1 MQLSGRWMYKD
12 STRFKSFSRR
22 VAFLGGGKV
31 LLLSL
36 LAGRMYQLQVIESD
50 KYKTL
55 ADENRINLR
64 LLPPPR
70 GTIVDRYGRALA
82 VNQENYRVTLV
93 AEQVNDINTMLDTLS
108 GIISLE
114 DYERY
119 RILREVRRRRGFVP
133 VTVREN
139 LDWRDVS
146 RIEVNAPD
154 LPGLSIEV
162 GQSRQYPFAED
173 FAHVLGYVSA
183 VSEKEATG
191 DPLLELPGF
200 KVGKN
205 GVERV
210 FDLDLRGKAGNTQV
224 EVNAV
229 GRVIRELS
237 RQEGQ
242 PGADLR
248 LTIDR
253 DLQKL
258 AADRLKEE
266 KSASAVV
273 MDIHNGDVLALSSVP
288 GYDPN
293 EFVTG
298 LSTKTW
304 RRLINDPYA
313 PLTNKAIS
321 GLYAPGS
328 TFKMVVALAALEAR
342 IVAPDHQVF
351 CRGHTQLGNARF
363 HCWKRHGHGWQDMYD
378 AHQNSCDV
386 YFYDIAKRIGIDR
399 IAEMATRFGLGDKT
413 GIDLPSEKGGVIPT
427 RAWKKALIGT
437 AWQQGETLISGIGQG
452 LILTTPL
459 QLAIMTAR
467 IANGGKAVVPRLI
480 RPADT
485 DGKEEEPVFK
495 DLGISKRALD
505 VVREGMNRV
514 TNVQRGTAYRAR
526 ISEEGMEMSGK
537 TGTAQVRRIS
547 KAERDTRVLKNH
559 ERPWRERDHALF
571 VGYAPSNNPRYAVSV
586 VVEHGGGGSTVAA
599 PIARDLLLATQRRDP
614 ANRSVAPAAAKAP
627 AKSEEI

>member
-1 MQLSGRWMYKD
+1 MYKD
-12 STRFKSFSRR
+12 SSRFKSFSRR

-114 DYERY
+114 DYERH

-183 VSEKEATG
+183 VSEKEVTG

-210 FDLDLRGKAGNTQV
+210 FDLNLRGKAGNTQV

-242 PGADLR
+242 PGVDLR

-266 KSASAVV
+266 KSASAVIL
-273 MDIHNGDVLALSSVP
+273 DIHNGDVLALSSVP
-288 GYDPN
+288 GFDPN

-298 LSTKTW
+298 LSSKTW

-342 IVAPDHQVF
+342 IVAPDHRVF

-399 IAEMATRFGLGDKT
+399 IAAMATRFGLGTKT
-413 GIDLPSEKGGVIPT
+413 GIELPSEKGGVIPT

-452 LILTTPL
+452 FILTTPL
-459 QLAIMTAR
+459 QLAVMTAR
-467 IANGGKAVVPRLI
+467 IANGGKAVLPRLI
-480 RPADT
+480 RAAEV

-495 DLGISKRALD
+495 DLGISKRSLD

-514 TNVQRGTAYRAR
+514 TNVQQGTAYRAR

-571 VGYAPSNNPRYAVSV
+571 VGYAPSDNPRYAVSV
-586 VVEHGGGGSTVAA
+586 IVEHGGGGSKVAA
-599 PIARDLLLATQRRDP
+599 PIARDLLLATQKRDP
-614 ANRSVAPAAAKAP
+614 ANRTLALAAAKAP

>member
-1 MQLSGRWMYKD
+1 MYRD
-12 STRFKSFSRR
+12 SSRFKSFSRR
-22 VAFLGGGKV
+22 VAFLGGGKL

-36 LAGRMYQLQVIESD
+36 LAGRMYQLQVVESD

-70 GTIVDRYGRALA
+70 GTIVDRYGRPLA
-82 VNQENYRVTLV
+82 VNQENYRVIMV
-93 AEQVNDINTMLDTLS
+93 AEQVRDIDTMLDTLS

-114 DYERY
+114 DYERQ
-119 RILREVRRRRGFVP
+119 RILREVRRRRTFVP

-162 GQSRQYPFAED
+162 GQIRQYPFAED
-173 FAHVLGYVSA
+173 FAHVLGYVAA
-183 VSEKEATG
+183 VSEREVTG

-200 KVGKN
+200 KTGKN
-205 GVERV
+205 GVERA
-210 FDLDLRGKAGNTQV
+210 FDLTLRGKAGNTQV

-258 AADRLKEE
+258 TSDRLREE

-273 MDIHNGDVLALSSVP
+273 VDVTNGDVIALSSVP

-293 EFVTG
+293 IFVTG
-298 LSTKTW
+298 LSSKSW
-304 RRLINDPYA
+304 RQLKSDPYA

-328 TFKMVVALAALEAR
+328 TFKMVVCLAALEAG
-342 IVAPDHQVF
+342 IVAPDHRVL
-351 CRGHTQLGNARF
+351 CRGHTELGNERF
-363 HCWKRHGHGWQDMYD
+363 HCWKDSGHGWQDMYD
-378 AHQNSCDV
+378 ALQNSCDV
-386 YFYDIAKRIGIDR
+386 YFYDIAKRVGVDR
-399 IAEMATRFGLGDKT
+399 IGEMANRLGLGAKT
-413 GIDLPSEKGGVIPT
+413 GIDLPSEKGGTIPT

-437 AWQQGETLISGIGQG
+437 PWQQGETLISGIGQG
-452 LILTTPL
+452 FNLTTPL
-459 QLAIMTAR
+459 QLAVMTAR
-467 IANGGKAVVPRLI
+467 IANGGKAVTPRLI
-480 RPADT
+480 RPVDEE
-485 DGKEEEPVFK
+485 GKEVEPVFN
-495 DLGISKRALD
+495 DLGISKRSLA

-514 TNVQRGTAYRAR
+514 TNVWRGTAYQAR
-526 ISEEGMEMSGK
+526 ISDEGMEMSGK
-537 TGTAQVRRIS
+537 TGTVQVRRIS
-547 KAERDTRVLKNH
+547 KAERDNRVLENH
-559 ERPWRERDHALF
+559 ERPWRDRDHSLF
-571 VGYAPSNNPRYAVSV
+571 VGYAPSDNPRYAAAV
-586 VVEHGGGGSTVAA
+586 VVEHGGNGSKVAA
-599 PIARDLLLATQRRDP
+599 PIARDLLLETQKRDP
-614 ANRSVAPAAAKAP
+614 ANRRVQPVAAKASD
-627 AKSEEI
+627 KSKET

>member
-1 MQLSGRWMYKD
+1 MYKD
-12 STRFKSFSRR
+12 SSRFKSFSRR

-114 DYERY
+114 DYERH

-183 VSEKEATG
+183 VSEKEVTG

-210 FDLDLRGKAGNTQV
+210 FDLNLRGKAGNTQV

-242 PGADLR
+242 PGVDLR

-266 KSASAVV
+266 KSASAVILDV
-273 MDIHNGDVLALSSVP
+273 HNGDVLALSSVP
-288 GYDPN
+288 GFDPN

-298 LSTKTW
+298 LSSKTW

-342 IVAPDHQVF
+342 IVAPDHRVF

-399 IAEMATRFGLGDKT
+399 IAAMATRFGLGTKT
-413 GIDLPSEKGGVIPT
+413 GIELPSEKGGVIPT

-452 LILTTPL
+452 FILTTPL
-459 QLAIMTAR
+459 QLAVMTAR
-467 IANGGKAVVPRLI
+467 IANGGKAVLPRLI
-480 RPADT
+480 RAAEV

-495 DLGISKRALD
+495 DLGISKRSLD

-514 TNVQRGTAYRAR
+514 TNVQQGTAYRAR

-571 VGYAPSNNPRYAVSV
+571 VGYAPSDNPRYAVSV
-586 VVEHGGGGSTVAA
+586 IVEHGGGGSKVAA
-599 PIARDLLLATQRRDP
+599 PIARDLLLATQKRDP
-614 ANRSVAPAAAKAP
+614 ANRTLAPAAAKAP

>member
-1 MQLSGRWMYKD
+1 MYKD

-22 VAFLGGGKV
+22 VAFLGGGKI

-70 GTIVDRYGRALA
+70 GTIVDRYGRELA

-93 AEQVNDINTMLDTLS
+93 AEQVKDINTMLDTLS

-114 DYERY
+114 DYERQ

-210 FDLDLRGKAGNTQV
+210 YDLDLRGKAGNTQV

-253 DLQKL
+253 DIQKL

-266 KSASAVV
+266 KSASAVIL
-273 MDIHNGDVLALSSVP
+273 DIHNGDVLALSSVP

-298 LSTKTW
+298 LSSKTW
-304 RRLINDPYA
+304 RRLVNDPYA

-342 IVAPDHQVF
+342 IVAPDHRVF
-351 CRGHTQLGNARF
+351 CRGYTELGNARF

-386 YFYDIAKRIGIDR
+386 YFYDIAKRIGVDR
-399 IAEMATRFGLGDKT
+399 IAEMSMRLGLGAKT
-413 GIDLPSEKGGVIPT
+413 GIELPSEKGGVIPT
-427 RAWKKALIGT
+427 RAWKKASIGT

-452 LILTTPL
+452 FILTTPL
-459 QLAIMTAR
+459 QLAVMTAR
-467 IANGGKAVVPRLI
+467 LANGGKAVVPRLI
-480 RPADT
+480 RPAVT
-485 DGKEEEPVFK
+485 DGKEAEDPVFK
-495 DLGISKRALD
+495 DLGISKRSLD
-505 VVREGMNRV
+505 VVLEGMNRV
-514 TNVQRGTAYRAR
+514 TNVQRGTAYSAR

-547 KAERDTRVLKNH
+547 KAERDTRVLKNE

-571 VGYAPSNNPRYAVSV
+571 VGYAPSDNPRYAVSV
-586 VVEHGGGGSTVAA
+586 IVEHGGGGSKVAA

-614 ANRSVAPAAAKAP
+614 SNRSVAPAAAQVP
-627 AKSEEI
+627 ANSEEI

>member
-1 MQLSGRWMYKD
+1 MYKD
-12 STRFKSFSRR
+12 SSRFKSFSRR

-114 DYERY
+114 DYERH

-183 VSEKEATG
+183 VSEKEVTG

-210 FDLDLRGKAGNTQV
+210 FDLNLRGKAGNTQV

-242 PGADLR
+242 PGVDLR

-266 KSASAVV
+266 KSASAVILDV
-273 MDIHNGDVLALSSVP
+273 HNGDVLALSSVP
-288 GYDPN
+288 GFDPN

-298 LSTKTW
+298 LSSKTW

-342 IVAPDHQVF
+342 IVAPDHRVF

-399 IAEMATRFGLGDKT
+399 IAAMATRFGLGTKT
-413 GIDLPSEKGGVIPT
+413 GIELPSEKGGVIPT

-452 LILTTPL
+452 FILTTPL
-459 QLAIMTAR
+459 QLAVMTAR
-467 IANGGKAVVPRLI
+467 IANGGKAVLPRLI
-480 RPADT
+480 RAAEV

-495 DLGISKRALD
+495 DLGISKRSLD

-514 TNVQRGTAYRAR
+514 TNVQQGTAYRAR

-547 KAERDTRVLKNH
+547 KAERDTWVLKNH

-571 VGYAPSNNPRYAVSV
+571 VGYAPSDNPRYAVSV
-586 VVEHGGGGSTVAA
+586 IVEHGGGGSKVAA

-614 ANRSVAPAAAKAP
+614 ANRTLAPAAAKAP

>member
-1 MQLSGRWMYKD
+1 MYKD
-12 STRFKSFSRR
+12 SSRFKSFSRR

-36 LAGRMYQLQVIESD
+36 LVGRMYQIQVVESD

-82 VNQENYRVTLV
+82 VNQENYRATLV
-93 AEQVNDINTMLDTLS
+93 AEQVRDINTMLDTLS
-108 GIISLE
+108 GILPLE
-114 DYERY
+114 DYERQ

-139 LDWRDVS
+139 LNWRDVS

-183 VSEKEATG
+183 VSENDVTG

-200 KVGKN
+200 KIGKN
-205 GVERV
+205 GIERV
-210 FDLDLRGKAGNTQV
+210 FDLNLRGKAGNSQV

-237 RQEGQ
+237 REEGQ
-242 PGADLR
+242 PGVDLR

-253 DLQKL
+253 DLQRL
-258 AADRLKEE
+258 TAGRLKEE

-293 EFVTG
+293 EFVIG
-298 LSTKTW
+298 LSSKSW
-304 RRLINDPYA
+304 SRLINDPYA

-328 TFKMVVALAALEAR
+328 TFKMVVALAALEGR
-342 IVAPDHQVF
+342 IVAPDHPVF
-351 CRGHTQLGNARF
+351 CRGHMQVGNARF
-363 HCWKRHGHGWQDMYD
+363 HCWKPHGHGWQNMYE

-386 YFYDIAKRIGIDR
+386 YFYDIAKRTGIDR
-399 IAEMATRFGLGDKT
+399 IAEMAKRLGLGAKT

-437 AWQQGETLISGIGQG
+437 PWQQGETLISGIGQG

-459 QLAIMTAR
+459 QLAVMTAR
-467 IANGGKAVVPRLI
+467 IGNGGKAVVPRLI
-480 RPADT
+480 RSVDE
-485 DGKEEEPVFK
+485 DGEEVEPIFK
-495 DLGISKRALD
+495 DIGISKRSLD

-514 TNVQRGTAYRAR
+514 TNVRQGTAYRAR

-547 KAERDTRVLKNH
+547 KAERETRVLKNH

-571 VGYAPSNNPRYAVSV
+571 VGYAPSDNPRYAVAV
-586 VVEHGGGGSTVAA
+586 VVEHGGGGSKVAA
-599 PIARDLLLATQRRDP
+599 PIARDLLLETQKRDP
-614 ANRSVAPAAAKAP
+614 VNRTVAPAAAEAL
-627 AKSEEI
+627 AKSEDI

>member
-1 MQLSGRWMYKD
+1 MRSSDRSMYKD
-12 STRFKSFSRR
+12 SSRFKSFSRR

-36 LAGRMYQLQVIESD
+36 LVGRMYQIQVVESD

-93 AEQVNDINTMLDTLS
+93 AEQVRDINTMLDTLS
-108 GIISLE
+108 GILPLE
-114 DYERY
+114 DYERQ

-162 GQSRQYPFAED
+162 GQIRQYPFAED

-183 VSEKEATG
+183 VSEKDVTG

-200 KVGKN
+200 KIGKN
-205 GVERV
+205 GIERV
-210 FDLDLRGKAGNTQV
+210 FDLNLRGKAGNSQV

-242 PGADLR
+242 PGANLR

-258 AADRLKEE
+258 TAGRLKEE

-273 MDIHNGDVLALSSVP
+273 MDIHNGDVLAMSSVP
-288 GYDPN
+288 GYNPN

-298 LSTKTW
+298 LSSKSW
-304 RRLINDPYA
+304 SRLINDPYA

-328 TFKMVVALAALEAR
+328 TFKMVVALAALEGR
-342 IVAPDHQVF
+342 IVAPDHRVF
-351 CRGHTQLGNARF
+351 CRGHTQVGNARF
-363 HCWKRHGHGWQDMYD
+363 HCWKRHGHDWQDMYE

-386 YFYDIAKRIGIDR
+386 YFYDIAKRTGIDR
-399 IAEMATRFGLGDKT
+399 IAEMAKRLGFGAKT

-427 RAWKKALIGT
+427 RAWKKALTGT
-437 AWQQGETLISGIGQG
+437 PWQQGETLISGIGQG

-459 QLAIMTAR
+459 QLAVMTAR
-467 IANGGKAVVPRLI
+467 IGNGGKAVVPRLI
-480 RPADT
+480 RSVDE
-485 DGKEEEPVFK
+485 DGEEVEPIFK
-495 DLGISKRALD
+495 DIGISKRSLD

-514 TNVQRGTAYRAR
+514 TNVRRGTAYRAR

-547 KAERDTRVLKNH
+547 KAERETGVLKNH

-571 VGYAPSNNPRYAVSV
+571 VGYAPSDNPRYAVAV
-586 VVEHGGGGSTVAA
+586 VVEHGGGGSKVAA
-599 PIARDLLLATQRRDP
+599 PIARDLLLETQKRDP
-614 ANRSVAPAAAKAP
+614 ANRTVAPAAAEAP
-627 AKSEEI
+627 AKSEDI

>member
-1 MQLSGRWMYKD
+1 MYKD
-12 STRFKSFSRR
+12 SSRFKSFSRR

-114 DYERY
+114 DYERH

-162 GQSRQYPFAED
+162 GQSRQYPFAAD

-183 VSEKEATG
+183 VSEKEVTG

-210 FDLDLRGKAGNTQV
+210 FDLNLRGKAGNTQV

-242 PGADLR
+242 PGVDLR

-266 KSASAVV
+266 KSASAVIL
-273 MDIHNGDVLALSSVP
+273 DIHNGDVLALSSVP
-288 GYDPN
+288 GFDPN

-298 LSTKTW
+298 LSSKTW

-342 IVAPDHQVF
+342 IVAPDHRVF

-399 IAEMATRFGLGDKT
+399 IAAMATRFGLGTKT
-413 GIDLPSEKGGVIPT
+413 GIELPSEKGGVIPT

-452 LILTTPL
+452 FILTTPL
-459 QLAIMTAR
+459 QLAVMTAR
-467 IANGGKAVVPRLI
+467 IANGGKAVLPRLI
-480 RPADT
+480 RAAEV

-495 DLGISKRALD
+495 DLGISKRSLD

-514 TNVQRGTAYRAR
+514 TNVQQGTAYRAR

-571 VGYAPSNNPRYAVSV
+571 VGYAPSDNPRYAVSV
-586 VVEHGGGGSTVAA
+586 IVEHGGGGSKVAA
-599 PIARDLLLATQRRDP
+599 PIARDLLLATQKRDP
-614 ANRSVAPAAAKAP
+614 ANRTLAPAAAKAP

>member
-1 MQLSGRWMYKD
+1 MYKD
-12 STRFKSFSRR
+12 SSRFKSFSRR

-108 GIISLE
+108 GVISLE
-114 DYERY
+114 DYERH

-183 VSEKEATG
+183 VSEKEVTG

-210 FDLDLRGKAGNTQV
+210 FDLNLRGKAGNTQV

-242 PGADLR
+242 PGVDLR

-266 KSASAVV
+266 KSASAVILDV
-273 MDIHNGDVLALSSVP
+273 HNGDVLALSSVP
-288 GYDPN
+288 GFDPN

-298 LSTKTW
+298 LSSKTW

-342 IVAPDHQVF
+342 VVAPDHRVF

-386 YFYDIAKRIGIDR
+386 FFYDIAKRIGIDR
-399 IAEMATRFGLGDKT
+399 IAAMATRFGLGTKT
-413 GIDLPSEKGGVIPT
+413 GIELPSEKGGVIPT

-452 LILTTPL
+452 FILTTPL
-459 QLAIMTAR
+459 QLAVMTAR
-467 IANGGKAVVPRLI
+467 IANGGKAVLPRLI
-480 RPADT
+480 RAAEV

-495 DLGISKRALD
+495 DLGISKRSLD
-505 VVREGMNRV
+505 VVREGMLRV
-514 TNVQRGTAYRAR
+514 TNVQQGTAYRAR

-547 KAERDTRVLKNH
+547 KAERDTWVLKNH

-571 VGYAPSNNPRYAVSV
+571 VGYAPSDNPRYAVSV
-586 VVEHGGGGSTVAA
+586 IVEHGGGGSKVAA

-614 ANRSVAPAAAKAP
+614 ANRTLAPAAAKAP

>member
-1 MQLSGRWMYKD
+1 MNKD
-12 STRFKSFSRR
+12 PGRFKSFSRR

-70 GTIVDRYGRALA
+70 GRIIDRYGRPLA
-82 VNQENYRVTLV
+82 INQENYRVTLV
-93 AEQVNDINTMLDTLS
+93 AEQVRDIDTMLNTLS

-114 DYERY
+114 DYERQ

-133 VTVREN
+133 VTIREN
-139 LDWRDVS
+139 LNWNDVS

-162 GQSRQYPFAED
+162 GQSRQYPFADD

-183 VSEKEATG
+183 VSEKEVTG

-200 KVGKN
+200 KIGKN
-205 GVERV
+205 GVERI
-210 FDLDLRGKAGNTQV
+210 FDLNLRGKAGNSQV

-242 PGADLR
+242 PGDDVR

-253 DLQKL
+253 DLQKM
-258 AADRLKEE
+258 AADRLKAE
-266 KSASAVV
+266 KSAAAVV

-288 GYDPN
+288 GFDPN

-298 LSTKTW
+298 LSSRTW
-304 RRLINDPYA
+304 RRLINDPHT
-313 PLTNKAIS
+313 PLINKAIS
-321 GLYAPGS
+321 GQYAPGS
-328 TFKMVVALAALEAR
+328 TFKMVVALAALEAK
-342 IVAPDHQVF
+342 IVGPDHRVF
-351 CRGHTQLGNARF
+351 CRGFTQLGNARF
-363 HCWKRHGHGWQDMYD
+363 HCWKKHGHGWQDMTD
-378 AHQNSCDV
+378 AHKNSCDV

-399 IAEMATRFGLGDKT
+399 IAEMANRLGFGSKT

-452 LILTTPL
+452 FILSTPL
-459 QLAIMTAR
+459 QLAVMTAR
-467 IANGGKAVVPRLI
+467 IANGGSAVVPRLV
-480 RPADT
+480 RPAQK
-485 DGKEEEPVFK
+485 DGKDVDPVFK
-495 DLGISKRALD
+495 PLGISRRSLD
-505 VVREGMNRV
+505 IVREGMNQV
-514 TNVQRGTAYRAR
+514 TNDQTGTAYRAR
-526 ISEEGMEMSGK
+526 IKEEGMEMSGK

-571 VGYAPSNNPRYAVSV
+571 VGYAPSDNPRYAAAV
-586 VVEHGGGGSTVAA
+586 VVEHGGGGSKVAA
-599 PIARDLLLATQRRDP
+599 PIARDLLLATQKRDP
-614 ANRSVAPAAAKAP
+614 ANRDTAPDIKSASV
-627 AKSEEI
+627 KSEDI

>member
-1 MQLSGRWMYKD
+1 MYKD

-114 DYERY
+114 DYERH

-248 LTIDR
+248 LTIDQ

-298 LSTKTW
+298 LSPKTW
-304 RRLINDPYA
+304 RRLITDPYA
-313 PLTNKAIS
+313 PLTNKARS

-342 IVAPDHQVF
+342 IVTPDHQVF

-399 IAEMATRFGLGDKT
+399 IAEMATRLGMGAKT

-427 RAWKKALIGT
+427 RAWKRALIGT

-452 LILTTPL
+452 FILTTPL

-480 RPADT
+480 RPADP
-485 DGKEEEPVFK
+485 DGKEEEPAFK

-614 ANRSVAPAAAKAP
+614 ANRSVAPAAAKVP

>member
-1 MQLSGRWMYKD
+1 MYKD
-12 STRFKSFSRR
+12 SSRFKSFSRR

-114 DYERY
+114 DYERH

-183 VSEKEATG
+183 VSEKEVTG

-210 FDLDLRGKAGNTQV
+210 FDLNLRGKAGNTRV

-242 PGADLR
+242 PGVDLR

-266 KSASAVV
+266 KSASAVILDV
-273 MDIHNGDVLALSSVP
+273 HNGDVLALSSVP
-288 GYDPN
+288 GFDPN

-298 LSTKTW
+298 LSSKTW

-342 IVAPDHQVF
+342 IVAPDHRVF

-386 YFYDIAKRIGIDR
+386 YFYDIANRIGIDR
-399 IAEMATRFGLGDKT
+399 IAAMATRFGLGTKT
-413 GIDLPSEKGGVIPT
+413 GIELPSEKGGVIPT

-452 LILTTPL
+452 FILTTPL
-459 QLAIMTAR
+459 QLAVMTAR
-467 IANGGKAVVPRLI
+467 IANGGKAVLPRLI
-480 RPADT
+480 RAAEV

-495 DLGISKRALD
+495 DLGISKRSLD
-505 VVREGMNRV
+505 VVREGMLRV
-514 TNVQRGTAYRAR
+514 TNVQQGTAYRAR

-547 KAERDTRVLKNH
+547 KAERDTWVLKNH

-571 VGYAPSNNPRYAVSV
+571 VGYAPSDNPRYAVSV
-586 VVEHGGGGSTVAA
+586 IVEHGGGGSKVAA

-614 ANRSVAPAAAKAP
+614 ANRTLAPAAAKAP

>member
-1 MQLSGRWMYKD
+1 MYKD
-12 STRFKSFSRR
+12 SGRFKSFSRR

-36 LAGRMYQLQVIESD
+36 LVGRMYQIQVVESD

-93 AEQVNDINTMLDTLS
+93 AEQVRDINTMLDTLS
-108 GIISLE
+108 GILPLE
-114 DYERY
+114 DYERQ

-162 GQSRQYPFAED
+162 GQIRQYPFAED

-183 VSEKEATG
+183 VSEKDVTG

-200 KVGKN
+200 KIGKN
-205 GVERV
+205 GIERV
-210 FDLDLRGKAGNTQV
+210 FDLNLRGKAGNSQV

-242 PGADLR
+242 PGANLR

-258 AADRLKEE
+258 TAGRLKEE

-273 MDIHNGDVLALSSVP
+273 MDIHNGDVLAMSSVP
-288 GYDPN
+288 GYNPN

-298 LSTKTW
+298 LSSKSW
-304 RRLINDPYA
+304 SRLINDPYA

-328 TFKMVVALAALEAR
+328 TFKMVVALAALEGR
-342 IVAPDHQVF
+342 IVAPDHRVF
-351 CRGHTQLGNARF
+351 CRGHTQVGNARF
-363 HCWKRHGHGWQDMYD
+363 HCWKRHGHHWQDMYE

-386 YFYDIAKRIGIDR
+386 YFYDIAKRTGIDR
-399 IAEMATRFGLGDKT
+399 IAEMAKRLGFGAKT

-427 RAWKKALIGT
+427 RAWKKALTGT
-437 AWQQGETLISGIGQG
+437 PWQQGETLISGIGQG

-459 QLAIMTAR
+459 QLAVMTAR
-467 IANGGKAVVPRLI
+467 IGNGGKAVVPRLI
-480 RPADT
+480 RSVDE
-485 DGKEEEPVFK
+485 DGEEVEPIFK
-495 DLGISKRALD
+495 DIGISKRSLD

-514 TNVQRGTAYRAR
+514 TNVRRGTAYRAR

-547 KAERDTRVLKNH
+547 KAERETRVLKNH

-571 VGYAPSNNPRYAVSV
+571 VAYAPSDNPRYAVAV
-586 VVEHGGGGSTVAA
+586 VVEHGGGGSKVAA
-599 PIARDLLLATQRRDP
+599 PIARDLLLETQKRDP
-614 ANRSVAPAAAKAP
+614 ANRTVAPAAAEAP
-627 AKSEEI
+627 AKSEDI

>member
-1 MQLSGRWMYKD
+1 MNKD
-12 STRFKSFSRR
+12 PGRFKSFSRR

-70 GTIVDRYGRALA
+70 GRIIDRYGRPLA
-82 VNQENYRVTLV
+82 INQENYRVTLV
-93 AEQVNDINTMLDTLS
+93 AEQVRDIKTMLDTLS

-114 DYERY
+114 DYERQ

-133 VTVREN
+133 VTIREN
-139 LDWRDVS
+139 LNWNDVS

-162 GQSRQYPFAED
+162 GQSRQYPFADD

-183 VSEKEATG
+183 VSEKEVTG

-200 KVGKN
+200 KIGKN
-205 GVERV
+205 GVERI
-210 FDLDLRGKAGNTQV
+210 FDLNLRGKAGNSQV

-242 PGADLR
+242 PGDDLR

-253 DLQKL
+253 DLQKMS
-258 AADRLKEE
+258 ADRLKAE
-266 KSASAVV
+266 KSAAAVV

-288 GYDPN
+288 GFDPN

-298 LSTKTW
+298 LSSRTW
-304 RRLINDPYA
+304 RRLLNDPHT
-313 PLTNKAIS
+313 PLINKAIS
-321 GLYAPGS
+321 GQYAPGS
-328 TFKMVVALAALEAR
+328 TFKMVVALAALEAK
-342 IVAPDHQVF
+342 IVGPDHRVF
-351 CRGHTQLGNARF
+351 CRGFTQLGNARF
-363 HCWKRHGHGWQDMYD
+363 HCWKKHGHGWQNMTD
-378 AHQNSCDV
+378 AHKNSCDV
-386 YFYDIAKRIGIDR
+386 YFYDIAKRTGIDR
-399 IAEMATRFGLGDKT
+399 IAEMANRLGFGFKT
-413 GIDLPSEKGGVIPT
+413 GIDLPAEKGGVIPT

-437 AWQQGETLISGIGQG
+437 PWQQGETLISGIGQG
-452 LILTTPL
+452 FILATPL
-459 QLAIMTAR
+459 QLAVMTAR
-467 IANGGKAVVPRLI
+467 IANGGKAVVPRLV
-480 RPADT
+480 RPAAE
-485 DGKEEEPVFK
+485 DGKDNDPVFK
-495 DLGISKRALD
+495 PLGISKRSLD
-505 VVREGMNRV
+505 IVRDGMDRV
-514 TNVQRGTAYRAR
+514 TNELRGTAYRAR
-526 ISEEGMEMSGK
+526 IKEEGMEMSGK

-571 VGYAPSNNPRYAVSV
+571 VGYAPSDNPRYAVAV
-586 VVEHGGGGSTVAA
+586 VVEHGGGGSKVAA
-599 PIARDLLLATQRRDP
+599 PIARDLLLATQKRDP
-614 ANRSVAPAAAKAP
+614 SNRDDAPKAESVSI
-627 AKSEEI
+627 KSEDI

>member
-1 MQLSGRWMYKD
+1 MNKDPGRY
-12 STRFKSFSRR
+12 KSFSRR
-22 VAFLGGGKV
+22 VAVLGGGKV
-31 LLLSL
+31 ILLSV

-70 GTIVDRYGRALA
+70 GRIVDRYGRPLA
-82 VNQENYRVTLV
+82 INKENYRVTLV
-93 AEQVNDINTMLDTLS
+93 AEQVRDIDTMLDTLS

-114 DYERY
+114 DYERQ

-139 LDWRDVS
+139 LNWRDVS

-162 GQSRQYPFAED
+162 GQSRRYPFAED
-173 FAHVLGYVSA
+173 FAHVLGYVAA
-183 VSEKEATG
+183 VSEKEVTG

-200 KVGKN
+200 KIGKN
-205 GVERV
+205 GVERI
-210 FDLDLRGKAGNTQV
+210 FDLNLRGKAGNSQV

-242 PGADLR
+242 PGDDIR

-253 DLQKL
+253 DLQKM
-258 AADRLKEE
+258 AADRLREE
-266 KSASAVV
+266 KSAAAVV
-273 MDIHNGDVLALSSVP
+273 MDIRNGDILALSSVP

-298 LSTKTW
+298 LSTRTW
-304 RRLINDPYA
+304 RRLVTDPQT
-313 PLTNKAIS
+313 PLINKAIS
-321 GLYAPGS
+321 GQYAPGS
-328 TFKMVVALAALEAR
+328 TFKMVVALAALEAK
-342 IVAPDHQVF
+342 IVGPDHRVF
-351 CRGHTQLGNARF
+351 CRGFTQLGNSRF
-363 HCWKRHGHGWQDMYD
+363 HCWKKHGHGWQDMTD
-378 AHQNSCDV
+378 AHKNSCDV

-399 IAEMATRFGLGDKT
+399 IAQMANKLGFGTKT
-413 GIDLPSEKGGVIPT
+413 GIELPSEKGGVIPT

-452 LILTTPL
+452 FILATPL
-459 QLAIMTAR
+459 QLAVMTAR
-467 IANGGKAVVPRLI
+467 LANGVEAVVPRLV
-480 RPADT
+480 RPAGDADKRGAKT
-485 DGKEEEPVFK
+485 GFEP
-495 DLGISKRALD
+495 LGISKRSLD
-505 VVREGMNRV
+505 IVREGMNRV
-514 TNVQRGTAYRAR
+514 TNELRGTAYRAR
-526 ISEEGMEMSGK
+526 ITEEGMEMSGK

-547 KAERDTRVLKNH
+547 KAERDSRVLKNH

-571 VGYAPSNNPRYAVSV
+571 VGYAPSDNPRYAVSV
-586 VVEHGGGGSTVAA
+586 VVEHGGGGSKVAA
-599 PIARDLLLATQRRDP
+599 PIARDLLLATQKRDP
-614 ANRSVAPAAAKAP
+614 ANREEAPHTEAASVN
-627 AKSEEI
+627 SEEI

>member
-1 MQLSGRWMYKD
+1 MYKD

-114 DYERY
+114 DYERH

-248 LTIDR
+248 LTIDQ

-437 AWQQGETLISGIGQG
+437 AWQQGETLIAGIGQG
-452 LILTTPL
+452 FILTTPL

-586 VVEHGGGGSTVAA
+586 VVEHGAGGSTVAA

>member
-1 MQLSGRWMYKD
+1 MYKD

-36 LAGRMYQLQVIESD
+36 LAGRMYQLQVVESD

-70 GTIVDRYGRALA
+70 GTIVDRYGRELA

-93 AEQVNDINTMLDTLS
+93 AEQVRDIDTMLDTLS

-114 DYERY
+114 DYERQ

-183 VSEKEATG
+183 VSEKETTG

-200 KVGKN
+200 KIGKN

-210 FDLDLRGKAGNTQV
+210 FDLNLRGKAGNTQV

-258 AADRLKEE
+258 SADRLKEE

-273 MDIHNGDVLALSSVP
+273 MDIRNGDVLALSSVP

-298 LSTKTW
+298 LSSKSW

-342 IVAPDHQVF
+342 IVAPDHRVF

-399 IAEMATRFGLGDKT
+399 IAEMAKRLGLGTRT

-437 AWQQGETLISGIGQG
+437 PWQQGETLISGIGQG
-452 LILTTPL
+452 FILTTPL
-459 QLAIMTAR
+459 QLAVMTAR

-480 RPADT
+480 RPVAEDGT
-485 DGKEEEPVFK
+485 DVEPDFK
-495 DLGISKRALD
+495 DLGISRRSLD

-514 TNVQRGTAYRAR
+514 TNVRRGTAYRAR

-547 KAERDTRVLKNH
+547 KAERETRVLKNH

-571 VGYAPSNNPRYAVSV
+571 VGFAPSDNPRYAAAV
-586 VVEHGGGGSTVAA
+586 VVEHGGGGSKVAA
-599 PIARDLLLATQRRDP
+599 PIARDLLLETQKRDP
-614 ANRSVAPAAAKAP
+614 ANRRTAPAAARAP

>member
-1 MQLSGRWMYKD
+1 MYKD

-93 AEQVNDINTMLDTLS
+93 AEQVRDIKTMLDTLS

-114 DYERY
+114 DYERQ

-173 FAHVLGYVSA
+173 FAHVLGYVAA
-183 VSEKEATG
+183 VSEKEVTG

-200 KVGKN
+200 KIGKN

-210 FDLDLRGKAGNTQV
+210 FDLNLRGKAGNSQV

-258 AADRLKEE
+258 SADRLKAE

-273 MDIHNGDVLALSSVP
+273 MDIQNGDVLALSSVP

-298 LSTKTW
+298 LSSKSW

-342 IVAPDHQVF
+342 IVAPDHRVF

-386 YFYDIAKRIGIDR
+386 YFYDIAKRIGVDR
-399 IAEMATRFGLGDKT
+399 IAEMAKRLGLGDKT

-437 AWQQGETLISGIGQG
+437 PWQQGETLISGIGQG
-452 LILTTPL
+452 FILTTPL
-459 QLAIMTAR
+459 QLAVMTAR
-467 IANGGKAVVPRLI
+467 IANGGKAVIPRLI
-480 RPADT
+480 RPSSENGNDV
-485 DGKEEEPVFK
+485 DPVFK
-495 DLGISKRALD
+495 DIGISKRSLD

-571 VGYAPSNNPRYAVSV
+571 VGYAPSDNPRYAVAV
-586 VVEHGGGGSTVAA
+586 VVEHGGGGSKVAA
-599 PIARDLLLATQRRDP
+599 PIARDLLLETQKRDP
-614 ANRSVAPAAAKAP
+614 ANRRVAPAAAKAP

>member
-1 MQLSGRWMYKD
+1 MNKD
-12 STRFKSFSRR
+12 PSRFKSFSRR
-22 VAFLGGGKV
+22 VAILGGGKV
-31 LLLSL
+31 VLLSI

-70 GTIVDRYGRALA
+70 GRIIDRYGRPLA
-82 VNQENYRVTLV
+82 INQENYRVTLV
-93 AEQVNDINTMLDTLS
+93 AEQVHDIDTMLDTLS

-114 DYERY
+114 DYERQ

-139 LDWRDVS
+139 LNWRDVS

-162 GQSRQYPFAED
+162 GQSRQYPFSED

-183 VSEKEATG
+183 VSEKEVTG

-200 KVGKN
+200 KIGKN
-205 GVERV
+205 GVERI
-210 FDLDLRGKAGNTQV
+210 FDLNLRGKAGNSQV

-242 PGADLR
+242 PGDDLK

-258 AADRLKEE
+258 TADRLRQE
-266 KSASAVV
+266 KSAAAVV

-288 GYDPN
+288 GFDPN

-298 LSTKTW
+298 LSSRSW
-304 RRLINDPYA
+304 RRLINDPHT
-313 PLTNKAIS
+313 PLINKAIS
-321 GLYAPGS
+321 GQYAPGS
-328 TFKMVVALAALEAR
+328 TFKMVVALAALEAK
-342 IVAPDHQVF
+342 IVGPDHKVF

-363 HCWKRHGHGWQDMYD
+363 HCWKKHGHGWQDMTE
-378 AHQNSCDV
+378 AHKNSCDV

-399 IAEMATRFGLGDKT
+399 IAQMANRLGFGSKT
-413 GIDLPSEKGGVIPT
+413 GIDLPSEKSGVIPT

-437 AWQQGETLISGIGQG
+437 PWQQGETLISGIGQG
-452 LILTTPL
+452 FILSTPL
-459 QLAIMTAR
+459 QLAVMTAR
-467 IANGGKAVVPRLI
+467 IANGGKAVVPRLV
-480 RPADT
+480 RPSGADQK
-485 DGKEEEPVFK
+485 DKEPEFK
-495 DLGISKRALD
+495 PLGISKWALD
-505 VVREGMNRV
+505 IVRDGMNRV
-514 TNVQRGTAYRAR
+514 TNEQRGTAYRAR
-526 ISEEGMEMSGK
+526 IKEEGMEMSGK
-537 TGTAQVRRIS
+537 TGTAQVRPIS

-559 ERPWRERDHALF
+559 ERPWRQRDHALF
-571 VGYAPSNNPRYAVSV
+571 VGYAPSDNPRYAVAV
-586 VVEHGGGGSTVAA
+586 VVEHGGGGSKVAA
-599 PIARDLLLATQRRDP
+599 PIARDVLLATQKRDP
-614 ANRSVAPAAAKAP
+614 ANRKEAPETKAASV
-627 AKSEEI
+627 KSEDI

>member
-1 MQLSGRWMYKD
+1 MYKD
-12 STRFKSFSRR
+12 SSRFKSFSRR

-114 DYERY
+114 DYERH

-183 VSEKEATG
+183 VSEKEVTG

-210 FDLDLRGKAGNTQV
+210 FDLNLRGKAGNTQV

-242 PGADLR
+242 PGVDLR

-266 KSASAVV
+266 KSASAVIL
-273 MDIHNGDVLALSSVP
+273 DIHNGDVLALSSVP
-288 GYDPN
+288 GFDPN

-298 LSTKTW
+298 LSSKTW

-342 IVAPDHQVF
+342 IVAPDHRVF

-378 AHQNSCDV
+378 AHQTSCDV

-399 IAEMATRFGLGDKT
+399 IAAMATRFGLGTKT
-413 GIDLPSEKGGVIPT
+413 GIELPSEKGGVIPT

-452 LILTTPL
+452 FILTTPL
-459 QLAIMTAR
+459 QLAVMTAR
-467 IANGGKAVVPRLI
+467 IANGGKAVLPRLI
-480 RPADT
+480 RAAEV

-495 DLGISKRALD
+495 DLGISKRSLD

-514 TNVQRGTAYRAR
+514 TNVQQGTAYRAR

-571 VGYAPSNNPRYAVSV
+571 VGYAPSDNPRYAVSV
-586 VVEHGGGGSTVAA
+586 IVEHGGGGSKVAA
-599 PIARDLLLATQRRDP
+599 PIARDLLLATQKRDP
-614 ANRSVAPAAAKAP
+614 ANRTLAPAAAKAP

>member
-114 DYERY
+114 DYERH

>member
-1 MQLSGRWMYKD
+1 MYKD
-12 STRFKSFSRR
+12 SSRFKSFSRR

-114 DYERY
+114 DYERH
-119 RILREVRRRRGFVP
+119 RILRAVRRRRGFVP

-183 VSEKEATG
+183 VSEKEVTG

-210 FDLDLRGKAGNTQV
+210 FDLNLRGKAGNTQV

-242 PGADLR
+242 PGVDLR

-266 KSASAVV
+266 KSASAVIL
-273 MDIHNGDVLALSSVP
+273 DIHNGDVLALSSVP
-288 GYDPN
+288 GFDPN

-298 LSTKTW
+298 LSSKTW

-342 IVAPDHQVF
+342 IVAPDHRVF

-399 IAEMATRFGLGDKT
+399 IAAMATRFGLGTKT
-413 GIDLPSEKGGVIPT
+413 GIELPSEKGGVIPT

-437 AWQQGETLISGIGQG
+437 AWQQSETLISGIGQG
-452 LILTTPL
+452 FILTTPL
-459 QLAIMTAR
+459 QLAVMTAR
-467 IANGGKAVVPRLI
+467 IANGGKAVLPRLI
-480 RPADT
+480 RAAEV

-495 DLGISKRALD
+495 DLGISKRSLD

-514 TNVQRGTAYRAR
+514 TNVQQGTAYRVR

-571 VGYAPSNNPRYAVSV
+571 VGYAPSDNPRYAVSV
-586 VVEHGGGGSTVAA
+586 IVEHGGGGSKVAA
-599 PIARDLLLATQRRDP
+599 PIARDLLLATQKRDP
-614 ANRSVAPAAAKAP
+614 ANRTLAPAAAKAP

>member
-1 MQLSGRWMYKD
+1 MNKD
-12 STRFKSFSRR
+12 PNRFKSFSRR
-22 VAFLGGGKV
+22 VAILGGGKV
-31 LLLSL
+31 VLLSL

-70 GTIVDRYGRALA
+70 GRIIDRYGRPLA
-82 VNQENYRVTLV
+82 INQENYRVTLV
-93 AEQVNDINTMLDTLS
+93 AEQVRDIDTMLDTLS

-114 DYERY
+114 DYERQ

-139 LDWRDVS
+139 LNWRDVS

-162 GQSRQYPFAED
+162 GQSRQYPFADD

-183 VSEKEATG
+183 VSEKEVTG

-200 KVGKN
+200 KIGKN
-205 GVERV
+205 GVERI
-210 FDLDLRGKAGNTQV
+210 FDLNLRGKAGNSQV

-242 PGADLR
+242 PGDDLR

-253 DLQKL
+253 DLQKMS
-258 AADRLKEE
+258 ADRLRKE
-266 KSASAVV
+266 KSAAAVV

-288 GYDPN
+288 GFDPN

-298 LSTKTW
+298 LSSRTW
-304 RRLINDPYA
+304 RGLINDPHT
-313 PLTNKAIS
+313 PLINKAIS
-321 GLYAPGS
+321 GQYAPGS
-328 TFKMVVALAALEAR
+328 TFKMVVALAALEAK
-342 IVAPDHQVF
+342 IVGPDHRVF
-351 CRGHTQLGNARF
+351 CRGFTQLGNARF
-363 HCWKRHGHGWQDMYD
+363 HCWKKHGHGWQDMTD
-378 AHQNSCDV
+378 AHKNSCDV

-399 IAEMATRFGLGDKT
+399 IAQMANRLGFGAKT

-437 AWQQGETLISGIGQG
+437 PWQQGETLISGIGQG
-452 LILTTPL
+452 FILSTPL
-459 QLAIMTAR
+459 QLAVMTAR
-467 IANGGKAVVPRLI
+467 IANGGKAVVPRLV
-480 RPADT
+480 RPTGPDQK
-485 DGKEEEPVFK
+485 DKEPAFK
-495 DLGISKRALD
+495 PLGISKWALD
-505 VVREGMNRV
+505 IVRDGMNRV
-514 TNVQRGTAYRAR
+514 TNEQRGTAYRAR
-526 ISEEGMEMSGK
+526 IKEEGMEMSGK

-571 VGYAPSNNPRYAVSV
+571 VGYAPSDNPRYAVAV
-586 VVEHGGGGSTVAA
+586 VVEHGGGGSKVAA
-599 PIARDLLLATQRRDP
+599 PIARDLLLATQKRDP
-614 ANRSVAPAAAKAP
+614 ANREDAPETKSAAV
-627 AKSEEI
+627 KSEEI

>member
-1 MQLSGRWMYKD
+1 MYKD
-12 STRFKSFSRR
+12 SSRFKSFSRR

-114 DYERY
+114 DYERH

-183 VSEKEATG
+183 VSEKEVTG

-210 FDLDLRGKAGNTQV
+210 FDLNLRGKAGNTQV

-242 PGADLR
+242 PGVDLR

-266 KSASAVV
+266 KSASAVIL
-273 MDIHNGDVLALSSVP
+273 DIHNGDVLALSSVP
-288 GYDPN
+288 GFDPN

-298 LSTKTW
+298 LSSKTW

-342 IVAPDHQVF
+342 IVAPDHRVF

-399 IAEMATRFGLGDKT
+399 IAAMATRFGLGTKT
-413 GIDLPSEKGGVIPT
+413 GIELPSEKGGVIPT

-437 AWQQGETLISGIGQG
+437 AWQQSETLISGIGQG
-452 LILTTPL
+452 FILTTPL
-459 QLAIMTAR
+459 QLAVMTAR
-467 IANGGKAVVPRLI
+467 IANGGKAVLPRLI
-480 RPADT
+480 RAAEV

-495 DLGISKRALD
+495 DLGISKRSLD

-514 TNVQRGTAYRAR
+514 TNVQQGTAYRAR
-526 ISEEGMEMSGK
+526 ISEEGMGMSGK

-571 VGYAPSNNPRYAVSV
+571 VGYAPSDNPRYAVSV
-586 VVEHGGGGSTVAA
+586 IVEHGGGGSKVAA
-599 PIARDLLLATQRRDP
+599 PIARDLLLATQKRDP
-614 ANRSVAPAAAKAP
+614 ANRTLAPAAAKAP

>member
-1 MQLSGRWMYKD
+1 MYKD

-36 LAGRMYQLQVIESD
+36 LAGRMYQLQVVESD

-70 GTIVDRYGRALA
+70 GTIVDRYGRELA

-93 AEQVNDINTMLDTLS
+93 AEQVRDTLS

-114 DYERY
+114 DYERQ

-183 VSEKEATG
+183 VSEKETTG

-200 KVGKN
+200 KIGKN

-210 FDLDLRGKAGNTQV
+210 FDLNLRGKAGNTQV

-258 AADRLKEE
+258 SADRLKEE
-266 KSASAVV
+266 KSASSVV
-273 MDIHNGDVLALSSVP
+273 MDIRNGDVLALSSVP

-298 LSTKTW
+298 LSSKSW

-342 IVAPDHQVF
+342 IVAPDHRVF

-399 IAEMATRFGLGDKT
+399 IAEMAKRLGLGTRT
-413 GIDLPSEKGGVIPT
+413 GIDLPSEKG
-427 RAWKKALIGT
+427 L
-437 AWQQGETLISGIGQG
+437 S
-452 LILTTPL
+452 
-459 QLAIMTAR
+459 
-467 IANGGKAVVPRLI
+467 
-480 RPADT
+480 
-485 DGKEEEPVFK
+485 
-495 DLGISKRALD
+495 
-505 VVREGMNRV
+505 
-514 TNVQRGTAYRAR
+514 
-526 ISEEGMEMSGK
+526 
-537 TGTAQVRRIS
+537 
-547 KAERDTRVLKNH
+547 
-559 ERPWRERDHALF
+559 
-571 VGYAPSNNPRYAVSV
+571 
-586 VVEHGGGGSTVAA
+586 
-599 PIARDLLLATQRRDP
+599 
-614 ANRSVAPAAAKAP
+614 
-627 AKSEEI
+627 

>member
-1 MQLSGRWMYKD
+1 MYKD
-12 STRFKSFSRR
+12 SSRFKSFSRR

-114 DYERY
+114 DYERH

-183 VSEKEATG
+183 VSEKEVTG

-210 FDLDLRGKAGNTQV
+210 FDLNLRGKAGNTQV

-242 PGADLR
+242 PGVDLR

-266 KSASAVV
+266 KSASAVIL
-273 MDIHNGDVLALSSVP
+273 DIHNGDVLALSSVP
-288 GYDPN
+288 GFDPN

-298 LSTKTW
+298 LSSKTW

-342 IVAPDHQVF
+342 IVAPDHRVF

-399 IAEMATRFGLGDKT
+399 IAAMATRFGLGTKT
-413 GIDLPSEKGGVIPT
+413 GIELPSEKGGVIPT

-437 AWQQGETLISGIGQG
+437 AWQQSETLISGIGQG
-452 LILTTPL
+452 FILTTPL
-459 QLAIMTAR
+459 QLAVMTAR
-467 IANGGKAVVPRLI
+467 IANGGKAVLPRLI
-480 RPADT
+480 RAAEV

-495 DLGISKRALD
+495 DLGISKRSLD

-514 TNVQRGTAYRAR
+514 TNVQQGTAYRAR

-547 KAERDTRVLKNH
+547 KAERDTWVLKNH

-571 VGYAPSNNPRYAVSV
+571 VGYAPSDNPRYAVSV
-586 VVEHGGGGSTVAA
+586 IVEHGGGGSKVAA

-614 ANRSVAPAAAKAP
+614 ANRTLAPAAAKAP